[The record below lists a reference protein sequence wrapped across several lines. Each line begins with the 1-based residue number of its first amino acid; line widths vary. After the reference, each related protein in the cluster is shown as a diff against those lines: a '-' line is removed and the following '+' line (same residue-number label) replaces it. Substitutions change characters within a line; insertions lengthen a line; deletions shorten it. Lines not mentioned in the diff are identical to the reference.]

1 MDGGEDGEEHEPDPQ
16 EDVDLL
22 VYDVDGKDA
31 LRVVALEAIV

>member
-1 MDGGEDGEEHEPDPQ
+1 MEGGEDGEEHEPDPQ

-22 VYDVDGKDA
+22 VDDVDREDA